1 MPLKPWNLISSYQD
15 RSYSIFDIRIDH
27 ARSPRTGEAH
37 DFYVLESPD
46 WVNVIPLTPDNEVVL
61 IRQYRHGLRDMT
73 LEIPG
78 GVIEPE
84 DTPLGAAGRE
94 LREETGYQET
104 EIDLLGF
111 VLPNPAFLSNRCY
124 TCVAKDVFLAGE
136 QTQDEK
142 EDIEVILRPLRD
154 IPQMIRSGEIDHALV
169 LAAFYRFYAEYND
182 MHPVK
187 GAIHRVGP

>member
-1 MPLKPWNLISSYQD
+1 MPLKPWNLISSHQD

-37 DFYVLESPD
+37 DFYVLESQD

-61 IRQYRHGLRDMT
+61 IRQYRHGLREIT

-78 GVIEPE
+78 GVIESE
-84 DTPLGAAGRE
+84 DTPKGAAGRE
-94 LREETGYQET
+94 LREETGYRET

-124 TCVAKDVFLAGE
+124 TCVAKDVFIAGE
-136 QTQDEK
+136 QRQDEK
-142 EDIEVILRPLRD
+142 EDIEVILRPLKD
-154 IPQMIRSGEIDHALV
+154 IPGMIRSGEITHALV
-169 LAAFYRFYAEYND
+169 LAAFYRFYAEYNGVF
-182 MHPVK
+182 PK
-187 GAIHRVGP
+187 